1 MKSNIFFV
9 HEYEYRYEH
18 RISNI
23 ESVSIRHAR
32 KGDIDH

>member
-23 ESVSIRHAR
+23 ESVPIRHAR